1 MRQKEKKKSSKAG
14 NEDLDNSGDEPTT
27 TATKIVPI
35 ENCAASE
42 EQVKPFAKQ
51 MSESVEDE
59 KLTEIRDDTCE
70 GTEDS
75 ENNLKHAKE
84 TYVFKSD
91 EPRFLDFPERF
102 EDWSEDQKKDA
113 YDNNFK
119 LYLEKDLQRI
129 NLFGSLPE

>member
-1 MRQKEKKKSSKAG
+1 MRQKEKKDASKAG
-14 NEDLDNSGDEPTT
+14 NKDLENSGLGP
-27 TATKIVPI
+27 TKIVPI
-35 ENCAASE
+35 ENNAASE
-42 EQVKPFAKQ
+42 EQANPFVKQ
-51 MSESVEDE
+51 LSESFEDE
-59 KLTEIRDDTCE
+59 KVTELSTATFE
-70 GTEDS
+70 ETEDC
-75 ENNLKHAKE
+75 ENNMKHKKE

-113 YDNNFK
+113 YDNYFK